1 MKMKAI
7 IFSMLILQIFFLVS
21 CGENEKEKDENTE
34 DKESEI
40 DEEIGDEI
48 GEEIDEVPDEESEKL
63 IEFTTHSIYYAH
75 DGKTNVNQQVIN
87 SWEDVK
93 AIAEHIEEYTSESD
107 FDFEKNLVIVVTLEG
122 SPSCHK
128 LFAKKVT
135 DEGKGFAIHIN
146 SVKPSSDCSCD
157 AAVYSHILFVNIE
170 KDIISDIFGESY
182 EIDYK
187 INVETRC
194 LTDEE
199 TSDW

>member
-1 MKMKAI
+1 MKMKSIMLSA
-7 IFSMLILQIFFLVS
+7 LILLIFFLVS
-21 CGENEKEKDENTE
+21 CGEDEKEKDENTE

-48 GEEIDEVPDEESEKL
+48 GDEIGEEIDEVPDE
-63 IEFTTHSIYYAH
+63 AH
-75 DGKTNVNQQVIN
+75 DGKTNVNQQVIG

-93 AIAEHIEEYTSESD
+93 SIAEHIEEYVSESD
-107 FDFEKNLVIVVTLEG
+107 FDFEKNLVVVVTLEG

-146 SVKPSSDCSCD
+146 SVKPSSDCNCD
-157 AAVYSHILFVNIE
+157 AAAYAHILFINIE
-170 KDIISDIFGESY
+170 KDIVSDIFGESY

-199 TSDW
+199 TPDW